1 MYFYVSVELD
11 QSIKTAENLSKA
23 FKAMNIYSKF
33 SFDKSKDFANIS
45 KSAKNKTA
53 KVY

>member
-33 SFDKSKDFANIS
+33 SFDKNKGFGNIS
-45 KSAKNKTA
+45 KSVNNKTA
-53 KVY
+53 KIY